1 MQHLNSVLARE
12 LLFPDQGW
20 NLGPQH
26 WEHEVL
32 ATRPPEESPDVS
44 YNVGND
50 VNLLNAPYVPG
61 IVLKIFH
68 DFSPLVGKIVQS
80 KYSFH
85 HFTDE
90 EVEVLCH

>member
-1 MQHLNSVLARE
+1 M
-12 LLFPDQGW
+12 
-20 NLGPQH
+20 H

-32 ATRPPEESPDVS
+32 AAGPPGESPNVS
-44 YNVGND
+44 YNVGTD

-68 DFSPLVGKIVQS
+68 DFSPLTGKIVQS
-80 KYSFH
+80 KHSSP

-90 EVEVLCH
+90 EMEVLCH

>member
-1 MQHLNSVLARE
+1 MFHIM
-12 LLFPDQGW
+12 
-20 NLGPQH
+20 LG
-26 WEHEVL
+26 
-32 ATRPPEESPDVS
+32 
-44 YNVGND
+44 D

-80 KYSFH
+80 KYSFP

-90 EVEVLCH
+90 KVEVLCH

>member
-1 MQHLNSVLARE
+1 MLCHMWDLSSRPLPLAVKCR
-12 LLFPDQGW
+12 
-20 NLGPQH
+20 
-26 WEHEVL
+26 VL
-32 ATRPPEESPDVS
+32 ATGPPGESPNVS

-68 DFSPLVGKIVQS
+68 DFSPLIGKIVQS
-80 KYSFH
+80 KHSSP

-90 EVEVLCH
+90 EMEALCH